1 MITVESSAVGLIIGR
16 AGENMR
22 RIEQSSGARVQF
34 ITGPDGSAWRE
45 CRITG
50 QPHQRAT
57 AIAEINR
64 VASENPHSASKGMP
78 VTRPQPMPQNQP
90 ALKEG
95 EKNIQI
101 QVPDKT
107 VGLIIGR
114 GGETIRDLQSRSGCH
129 VNIVGEDQ
137 SRNGL
142 RPVNLI
148 GTRSQADRAKSLIY
162 EIVESDTRNGGTQP
176 PNQQQQP
183 YTMPPIQSY
192 PPQPSYNSYGQPPP
206 QQQQPERI
214 TDSVMV
220 PSDAVGMIIGKSGET
235 VKNMQNE
242 SNAKINVGSKS
253 SRLGVVSNLTYF
265 LTLGQ
270 SAKRSRY
277 STSY

>member
-22 RIEQSSGARVQF
+22 RIEQTSGARVQF

-50 QPHQRAT
+50 QPHQRSM

-64 VASENPHSASKGMP
+64 VASENPHSATKGAP
-78 VTRPQPMPQNQP
+78 VVKPQPALQQTP

-95 EKNIQI
+95 EKNVQI
-101 QVPDKT
+101 LVPDKT

-137 SRNGL
+137 SRNGM

-162 EIVESDTRNGGTQP
+162 EIVESDTRNSGAQQPQP
-176 PNQQQQP
+176 PQQP
-183 YTMPPIQSY
+183 PYGIS
-192 PPQPSYNSYGQPPP
+192 PPQAYSLQSPYGSYGQPQPPPPPP
-206 QQQQPERI
+206 QQQHDRV
-214 TDSVMV
+214 TDSAMV

-235 VKNMQNE
+235 IKNMQNE
-242 SNAKINVGSKS
+242 SGAKINVSVTQPPW
-253 SRLGVVSNLTYF
+253 LDYDL
-265 LTLGQ
+265 
-270 SAKRSRY
+270 
-277 STSY
+277 